1 MNPARAKLLSPDER
15 LRAYRWSSWPEYLK
29 SPRKRAGWLRVERL
43 LGEYRIP
50 LDSAAGRRRLEQAL
64 EARRAAEE
72 GADYKPV
79 RRGWFFGD
87 KTVKEELLAA
97 VNAQAGPW
105 HYGEELREW
114 AEAKAERI
122 VAEELKRRKWD
133 ATVLGARRKGDPG
146 KLAIARGLREETTM
160 TVAWIGERV
169 KMGTKRHLAPL
180 LYWERRSE

>member
-1 MNPARAKLLSPDER
+1 M
-15 LRAYRWSSWPEYLK
+15 
-29 SPRKRAGWLRVERL
+29 
-43 LGEYRIP
+43 
-50 LDSAAGRRRLEQAL
+50 
-64 EARRAAEE
+64 
-72 GADYKPV
+72 

-146 KLAIARGLREETTM
+146 KLAIARRLREETTM
-160 TVAWIGERV
+160 TLAWIAERLE
-169 KMGTKRHLAPL
+169 MGTKTHLAHL